1 MTLDTLVTLVLSTN
15 PGTLPWKDWLI
26 FATHQCSIFLI
37 HASKNNRLQA
47 TSFDIKH
54 LWQLQFLVADMQLYK
69 RLCSSVSTLIRWSVR
84 GHRVEKWENEPF
96 GYFLCMF
103 ECWGWVGEWMGFGC
117 PCLPVRND
125 IVTPRHLLLKLLAS
139 ICKVVISIYL

>member
-1 MTLDTLVTLVLSTN
+1 
-15 PGTLPWKDWLI
+15 
-26 FATHQCSIFLI
+26 
-37 HASKNNRLQA
+37 
-47 TSFDIKH
+47 
-54 LWQLQFLVADMQLYK
+54 MQLYK

-125 IVTPRHLLLKLLAS
+125 IVTPRHLLLNNLNDCLKLVLCYIQLYYPEDVRLS
-139 ICKVVISIYL
+139 NPSPVHM